1 MMARMTDP
9 AFWIKDDGGDREDN
23 EDSGAMM
30 MQIYISVT
38 VFMCPH
44 TYTHTFSIN
53 YIYIYCKQT
62 EVSVGMNWLLCL
74 ARLGTATLN
83 QWHFRTHRLLSD
95 ATLPHHHAHQACHG
109 ASPCANPC
117 TASQSY
123 QPRRECPRPRRSS

>member
-1 MMARMTDP
+1 MARMTDP
-9 AFWIKDDGGDREDN
+9 ACWMKDDGGDREDN

-44 TYTHTFSIN
+44 TYTHTHSVSI
-53 YIYIYCKQT
+53 IYCKQT
-62 EVSVGMNWLLCL
+62 EVSVGMNWLLYLLCL

-83 QWHFRTHRLLSD
+83 QWHFRTHRLLSE

-123 QPRRECPRPRRSS
+123 QPRRECPSPRRSS